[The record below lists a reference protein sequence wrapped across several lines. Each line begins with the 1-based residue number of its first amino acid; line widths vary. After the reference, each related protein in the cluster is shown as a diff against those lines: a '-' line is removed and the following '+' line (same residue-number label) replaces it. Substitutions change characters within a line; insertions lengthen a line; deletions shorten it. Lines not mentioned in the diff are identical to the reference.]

1 MNFKNYDATVL
12 ASNPAMYHKMNMA
25 AGATSIDETSNNHNA
40 LQSNTSNILSQVAGV
55 VPDLDDSAAEF
66 RVNGYMNVNSV
77 AAPTWP
83 SDWTIETW
91 FYYPFPNDRSNCNN
105 YNRWCTL
112 VRTRNITNQGRLVCI
127 IVTMICCS
135 GREPQVLFY
144 LVDILSRT
152 YLKAGITLCHK

>member
-83 SDWTIETW
+83 SDWTLKHGSTILFLTIETIVITIIVGV
-91 FYYPFPNDRSNCNN
+91 RSCVPGVL
-105 YNRWCTL
+105 TIKGL
-112 VRTRNITNQGRLVCI
+112 LVCI
-127 IVTMICCS
+127 IVTMLCCS
-135 GREPQVLFY
+135 DREPQGDFY
-144 LVDILSRT
+144 LVDIL
-152 YLKAGITLCHK
+152 